1 MPKIPKPFKNETMLE
16 FRKRLVKNHNNN
28 LLVKLNIKKEIKQL

>member
-28 LLVKLNIKKEIKQL
+28 LLVKLNIKKELT